1 MKKVNEWLI
10 WFTDAEETINRL
22 NEFDITISDRTNR
35 NLMSILNASANVGGL
50 MPIKYGADIYFR
62 AANEM
67 IRLVELET
75 KVKFK
80 KYKKSDYTLN

>member
-1 MKKVNEWLI
+1 MEKVNEWLI
-10 WFTDAEETINRL
+10 WFTDAEETFNRL
-22 NEFDITISDRTNR
+22 TDLGVKVSDTTKS
-35 NLMSILNASANVGGL
+35 NLLSILKSSSIVGRL

-67 IRLVELET
+67 TRLVELET

-80 KYKKSDYTLN
+80 KYKRSDYTL

>member
-22 NEFDITISDRTNR
+22 NDFEVKLSDLTKDKLRQ
-35 NLMSILNASANVGGL
+35 ILKYSSFVGGL
-50 MPIKYGADIYFR
+50 IPIKYGADIYFR

-67 IRLVELET
+67 IRLVEIET

-80 KYKKSDYTLN
+80 KYKKCDYTLD